1 MIKIAPSILS
11 CDLSRLAEEVK
22 LLEEG
27 GVDWLHLDIMDG
39 VFVPNLTIGP
49 PVIKSLRQ
57 KTKLPF
63 DAHLM
68 IAEPERYIQDYV
80 AAGCNMITIHAEAAR
95 NLSRTIEKTKRAG
108 LKAGISIKPKT
119 APEVID
125 PWLKKVDLVLVMTVE
140 PGFGGQ
146 VFMPAMLPKIK
157 TVRQMINQQKKK
169 IELAVDGGISDQ
181 NIAQV
186 VAAGAG
192 FIVAGSFVFKSKDV
206 KKAIQTLRNKA
217 EKIKQ
222 KSRCSQWH

>member
-1 MIKIAPSILS
+1 MIKIAPSILN

-27 GVDWLHLDIMDG
+27 GADWLHLDIMDG

-68 IAEPERYIQDYV
+68 IADPEKYIQDYV
-80 AAGCNMITIHAEAAR
+80 DAGCDMITVHTEATK
-95 NLSRTIEKTKRAG
+95 NLGRTIAKIKKAG

-119 APEVID
+119 APEIIA

-146 VFMPAMLPKIK
+146 EFMSSMLPKIRTIK
-157 TVRQMINQQKKK
+157 KMISPGKKK
-169 IELAVDGGISDQ
+169 IELAVDGGISDK
-181 NIAQV
+181 NIEQV

-192 FIVAGSFVFKSKDV
+192 FIVAGSYVFKSKNV
-206 KKAIQTLRNKA
+206 KKAIQVLRDMA
-217 EKIKQ
+217 EKI
-222 KSRCSQWH
+222 